1 MLSAAVTVFSRTILI
16 FACVY
21 NVANAHEYTV
31 HVDESMQRM
40 EVEARFDERVIRIA
54 ARSDDA
60 ARYLIG
66 AHDCETGE
74 RLRARGRQLRLPSG
88 GIDCLRYSVDL
99 ERAAREER
107 RNSTLSSSNVI
118 VSTAAWLWRP
128 RLDDRSSIRVRF
140 DMARSVDVS
149 MPWRPIAGESD
160 VYELTTSPQSAT
172 APTVFGDFEY
182 HEADIPGATLRI
194 TVLNGERPLDSD
206 ALVEWVAEAAS
217 HITLVYGTFPN
228 PSPSVVVIPVGSRSW
243 SDAPVPFGRVIR
255 DGGET
260 IELFVNENRSIEDY
274 YGHWTATHEFS
285 HLMTPY
291 IASRHRWVSEGFAQY
306 YQNLL
311 LARAG
316 HYSERRA
323 WQELYEGFER
333 GRGSAVDRTPN
344 EVANGSWRSGT
355 MRVYWT
361 GAVVA
366 LLGDVELRE
375 ASNGAQSLDTIL
387 QELMECCLPSDRMWS
402 GPEFYERLDEIA
414 GRSVFMPLYRRYS
427 DSTDFPDAMPAL
439 ARLGVIV
446 EDERVTFDDDAELSG
461 IRREMTQPR
470 ESAR

>member
-1 MLSAAVTVFSRTILI
+1 MRRSSVTVFSRTILI
-16 FACVY
+16 FATAL
-21 NVANAHEYTV
+21 NVANAHEYVV

-40 EVEARFDERVIRIA
+40 EVEARFDERVTRIA

-60 ARYLIG
+60 ARYLIS
-66 AHDCETGE
+66 ARDCESGQ
-74 RLRARGRQLRLPSG
+74 RLRARGRQLNLPSG
-88 GIDCLRYSVDL
+88 GIDCLRYSVNL
-99 ERAAREER
+99 ERAARDER

-118 VSTAAWLWRP
+118 VSTAAWFWRP
-128 RLDDRSSIRVRF
+128 PLNDESAIRVRF
-140 DMARSVDVS
+140 DMASAVDVS

-160 VYELTTSPQSAT
+160 VYELTTSPQSST
-172 APTVFGDFEY
+172 APAVFGDFEY
-182 HEADIPGATLRI
+182 HEARIPGATLRI

-260 IELFVNENRSIEDY
+260 IELFVNENRPIEDY

-291 IASRHRWVSEGFAQY
+291 ITSRHRWVSEGFAQY

-316 HYSERRA
+316 HYSEQRA

-333 GRGSAVDRTPN
+333 GRGSAIGRSPN
-344 EVANGSWRSGT
+344 EVANGGWRGGT
-355 MRVYWT
+355 MKIYWT

-375 ASNGAQSLDTIL
+375 RSNGAQSLDTVL
-387 QELMECCLPSDRMWS
+387 KELMECCLPSDRMWS
-402 GPEFYERLDEIA
+402 GPEFYQELDAIA
-414 GRSVFMPLYRRYS
+414 GRPVFMPLYRQYAN
-427 DSTDFPDAMPAL
+427 STEFPDAMATL
-439 ARLGVIV
+439 ARLGVEI
-446 EDERVTFDDDAELSG
+446 EDETVSLRDDAELSAM
-461 IRREMTQPR
+461 RRRMTQSP
-470 ESAR
+470 SD